1 MSTIF
6 YKKGGKFL
14 KKIFL
19 LSLIVI
25 FLFSSCVFL
34 PATQE
39 DKSADN
45 QKFVG
50 VWITYKEIESLCG
63 ESKNEEQLK
72 SNIEAMLI
80 TLKKYKVN
88 NIFLHV
94 RAFDDCFYS
103 SSIFNVSYYCS
114 DENGNLKYDV
124 LKYFIE
130 VSEQYNIS
138 VHAWLNPYRI
148 RNDNRVDKISKT
160 SFAGELLAENSNDE
174 RIILTENS
182 IYYNPAYPEVQ
193 NYVLNG
199 IREIIENYNVSG
211 IHIDDYFYPT
221 TNERI
226 DKNIYDDYIMS
237 GGDLSLA
244 DFRRNE
250 VNSLI
255 SSIYSL
261 VKSYDDNLLVSI
273 SPSADIKKNYNNSYA
288 DVKLW
293 AQNKGY
299 VDIIIPQLYYG
310 FEHSTMPF
318 DDLLNEWM
326 LLQNE
331 NTKIVVG
338 LAVYKAGNEDVY
350 AQEGSNEWLENYD
363 ILAKQINCINSE
375 YAFGWSYFS
384 ASYLCENV
392 SKALENEKNNMIVY
406 IDSIW

>member
-6 YKKGGKFL
+6 YKKGELFL
-14 KKIFL
+14 KKIFI
-19 LSLIVI
+19 LIFIVV
-25 FLFSSCVFL
+25 FSFSSCVFL
-34 PATQE
+34 PETQE

-50 VWITYKEIESLCG
+50 TWITYKEIENLCN
-63 ESKNEEQLK
+63 ESQNEEQLT

-88 NIFLHV
+88 NLFLHM

-103 SSIFNVSYYCS
+103 SSIFNVSDYCK
-114 DENGNLKYDV
+114 DNNGNLKFDI
-124 LKYFIE
+124 LDYFIE
-130 VSEQYNIS
+130 IAEKYNIS

-148 RNDNRVDKISKT
+148 RNDNQIDKIPKN
-160 SFAGELLAENSNDE
+160 SFAGELLSGNGNDE
-174 RIILTENS
+174 RIIHTENS

-199 IREIIENYNVSG
+199 IREILENYDVSG

-221 TNERI
+221 TDEEI
-226 DKNIYDDYIMS
+226 DKEIYDDYIIS
-237 GGDLSLA
+237 GGNLSLA
-244 DFRRNE
+244 DFRRNA

-255 SSIYSL
+255 SSVYSL
-261 VKSYDDNLLVSI
+261 VKSYDENLLVSI
-273 SPSADIKKNYNNSYA
+273 SPSADIEKNYNNSYA

-293 AQNKGY
+293 AQNNGY
-299 VDIIIPQLYYG
+299 ADILIPQLYYG
-310 FEHSTMPF
+310 FNHSTMPF

-326 LLQNE
+326 NLQNE
-331 NTKIVVG
+331 STKIVIG

-350 AQEGSNEWLENYD
+350 AQEGSNEWLENDD
-363 ILAKQINCINSE
+363 ILSKQINCINTE

-384 ASYLCENV
+384 ASYLCENI
-392 SKALENEKNNMIVY
+392 SEELENEKNNIIIC